1 MTHDDGRYRKAV
13 DGVLITGFF
22 TVFGLI
28 SLALFLFALFAFVD
42 AAIRRED
49 AYRAADKNTT
59 AFWLIILGIAAVVM
73 KLFSVLSFLPIIGLV
88 AVIVYMVDVRPAVRG
103 VSGRGRGGRGGFKR
117 RGGSS
122 SDGPY
127 GPYNG
132 RR

>member
-1 MTHDDGRYRKAV
+1 M

-42 AAIRRED
+42 AAIHRED
-49 AYRAADKNTT
+49 AYRAADKNTK

-73 KLFSVLSFLPIIGLV
+73 KLFSIMSFLPIIGLV

-103 VSGRGRGGRGGFKR
+103 VSGRGRGGGRGGFKR
-117 RGGSS
+117 RQGQGGGSS

>member
-1 MTHDDGRYRKAV
+1 M
-13 DGVLITGFF
+13 LITGFF
-22 TVFGLI
+22 TVFGVI
-28 SLALFLFALFAFVD
+28 SLVLFLFALFAFVD
-42 AAIRRED
+42 AAIHRED
-49 AYRAADKNTT
+49 AYRAAGKNTK

-88 AVIVYMVDVRPAVRG
+88 AVIVYMVDVRPALREV
-103 VSGRGRGGRGGFKR
+103 GGRNRGNRPR
-117 RGGSS
+117 RNGGGSS